1 MPLLTDSN
9 HMSGYDGPFI
19 ATAFVLGLVIVG
31 AALEIERRREK
42 NPLPVLVPTMPF
54 ILLGAVIV
62 IASIIYF
69 LTFIQSRYR
78 GYFIGTATLSFGLL
92 VIAFTHWVERRRQ
105 TKIVFRRSQTTPFM
119 FLGAI
124 LVLIGVALLVSMWR
138 S

>member
-1 MPLLTDSN
+1 
-9 HMSGYDGPFI
+9 MSGYDGPFI

-54 ILLGAVIV
+54 ILLGAAIV

-78 GYFIGTATLSFGLL
+78 GYFIATAALSFGLL

-105 TKIVFRRSQTTPFM
+105 TKIVLHRSRTTPFM

>member
-1 MPLLTDSN
+1 
-9 HMSGYDGPFI
+9 MSGYDGPFI

-54 ILLGAVIV
+54 ILLGAAIV

-69 LTFIQSRYR
+69 LTFIQSRYQ
-78 GYFIGTATLSFGLL
+78 GYFIATAALSFGLL

-105 TKIVFRRSQTTPFM
+105 TKIVFHRSRTTPFM

>member
-1 MPLLTDSN
+1 
-9 HMSGYDGPFI
+9 MSGYDGPFI

-54 ILLGAVIV
+54 ILLGAAIV

-78 GYFIGTATLSFGLL
+78 GYFIATAALSFGLL

-105 TKIVFRRSQTTPFM
+105 TKIVFHRSRTTPFM